1 MKLVRREVSSM
12 EGYAPGEQPPPG
24 STVIKLNTN
33 ENPYPPSPRVAEAV
47 KAELSR
53 LRLYPP
59 PFADGLRAAASRAYG
74 FPPERILAGN
84 GSDELLTMI
93 VRACVS
99 PGDSIAC
106 PVPTYSL
113 YPVLAR
119 IQGAELERIPFP
131 EDYALPQRLFETRAR
146 VVFVANPNSPSG
158 TVVPTTEL
166 RRLAGAVEGVV
177 VVDEAYV
184 DFADENALELARELE
199 NVLVLRTFSKS
210 FSLAGMRV
218 GLAFGSAEL
227 IAELGKVKDSYNL
240 DALAIVAG
248 QAALE
253 DVPWM
258 LANRERVLRTREA
271 LIRGLGKLGLR
282 VLPSKANFVFALSA
296 SAPAKGLYEALRS
309 RGILVRHF
317 DSPRLSGGLR
327 ITVGTDEEIRKL
339 LDELADIMKGKP

>member
-1 MKLVRREVSSM
+1 M

-24 STVIKLNTN
+24 SGVIKLNTN
-33 ENPYPPSPRVAEAV
+33 ENPYPPSPRVAEAI
-47 KAELSR
+47 KAELAR
-53 LRLYPP
+53 LRLYPSP
-59 PFADGLRAAASRAYG
+59 LADGLRAAASRAYD

-99 PGDSIAC
+99 PGDGIAY

-119 IQGAELERIPFP
+119 LQGAEVEQVPFP
-131 EDYALPQRLFETRAR
+131 EDYSLPAGLFETRAR

-158 TVVPTTEL
+158 TFIPTAEL
-166 RRLAGAVEGVV
+166 RRLAGAVEGLL

-184 DFADENALELARELE
+184 DFADENAMELARELE
-199 NVLVLRTFSKS
+199 NVVVLRTLSKS

-218 GLAFGSAEL
+218 GLAFGGAEI
-227 IAELGKVKDSYNL
+227 IAQLGKVKDSYNL
-240 DALAIVAG
+240 DRLAIAAG
-248 QAALE
+248 ASALE
-253 DVPWM
+253 DLPWM
-258 LANRERVLRTREA
+258 LANRERVLRTRGE
-271 LIRGLGKLGLR
+271 LVEGLEKLGFR

-296 SAPAKGLYEALRS
+296 SAPAGEMYEALRS

-317 DSPRLSGGLR
+317 DTPRLSDGLR
-327 ITVGTDEEIRKL
+327 ITVGTDEEMRKL
-339 LDELADIMKGKP
+339 LDELADMLKGKP